1 MPGVS
6 INRKSGEL
14 WCYNVINQN
23 KLISSPA
30 IEILVA
36 RFVPLIVPYLKP
48 KLKKVIK
55 NFNLE
60 KFVKQSVLLSY
71 C

>member
-30 IEILVA
+30 IEILVV
-36 RFVPLIVPYLKP
+36 RFVPLIVPYLKTSAQKSNK
-48 KLKKVIK
+48 KLQLREIRKAVCIA
-55 NFNLE
+55 
-60 KFVKQSVLLSY
+60 
-71 C
+71 